1 LEVEIGYL
9 LDFGHRYRWLFWV
22 GDPEYILFVS
32 TMAFSFKGTDLL
44 FNLSHWEL
52 TQQASGNWRLVVDSI
67 D

>member
-32 TMAFSFKGTDLL
+32 TMAFPVKSTQL
-44 FNLSHWEL
+44 FFCLTHWEL
-52 TQQASGNWRLVVDSI
+52 AQ
-67 D
+67 